1 MATTGHEP
9 ADRSALAADDDA
21 APVTAGRGPW
31 VWVLV
36 AALAGIA
43 FTTVQIM
50 EKIDILA
57 RPGTTLFCDV
67 SATVSCTQVLNAWQ
81 SSVLGPPNSLIGA
94 VMFAVLA
101 SAGLAGLLASR
112 LSRAYLVT
120 VWGLA
125 VFFLCFASWFMYETA
140 FSIGSLCVWCTG
152 IVTAVVVICAA
163 LTRVA
168 NRSGAFGGGGFGYVV
183 ATVVRSGLDLAFWAV
198 WWLAVAALLWI
209 GLYA

>member
-1 MATTGHEP
+1 MTTTGREP
-9 ADRSALAADDDA
+9 DDRWMLAEGDE
-21 APVTAGRGPW
+21 APASAGRGAW

-67 SATVSCTQVLNAWQ
+67 SATVSCTEVLNAWQ

-94 VMFAVLA
+94 IMFALLA
-101 SAGLAGLLASR
+101 SAGLAGLLGSR

-125 VFFLCFASWFMYETA
+125 LFFLCFASWFMYETA
-140 FSIGSLCVWCTG
+140 FSIGSLCIWCTG

-163 LTRVA
+163 LTRIADRA
-168 NRSGAFGGGGFGYVV
+168 NAFGDTGFGFVV
-183 ATVVRSGLDLAFWAV
+183 ATVVRSRLDLAIWAV
-198 WWLAVAALLWI
+198 WWLAIAALLWV

>member
-1 MATTGHEP
+1 MTRGSELAGQPIAAEEG
-9 ADRSALAADDDA
+9 ALDRAS
-21 APVTAGRGPW
+21 AGRGAW
-31 VWVLV
+31 VWVVV
-36 AALAGIA
+36 AAVSGIA
-43 FTTVQIM
+43 FTTIQIM

-57 RPGTTLFCDV
+57 NPGKTLFCDV
-67 SATVSCTQVLNAWQ
+67 SSTVSCTEVLNAWQ

-94 VMFAVLA
+94 IMFAVLG
-101 SAGLAGLLASR
+101 SAGLAGLLAST

-125 VFFLCFASWFMYETA
+125 VFFLCFATWFMVETA

-163 LTRVA
+163 LTRIA
-168 NRSGAFGGGGFGYVV
+168 DRAKAFGATGFGYVV
-183 ATVVRSGLDLAFWAV
+183 ATVVRSRLDLAVWGT
-198 WWLAVAALLWI
+198 WWLAIAAVLWI

>member
-1 MATTGHEP
+1 MTTIEHGPGQESVP
-9 ADRSALAADDDA
+9 RPGDDTPGA
-21 APVTAGRGPW
+21 VRRGPW
-31 VWVLV
+31 IWVLV

-57 RPGTTLFCDV
+57 HPGTTLFCDV
-67 SATVSCTQVLNAWQ
+67 SSTVSCTEVLNAWQ

-94 VMFAVLA
+94 IMFAVLA

-125 VFFLCFASWFMYETA
+125 VFFLCFASWFMYQTA

-163 LTRVA
+163 LTRIA
-168 NRSGAFGGGGFGYVV
+168 DRAHAFGDTGFGYVV
-183 ATVVRSGLDLAFWAV
+183 ATVVRSRLDLAVWAV

>member
-1 MATTGHEP
+1 MTTTDPRTGQQPVPETGGP
-9 ADRSALAADDDA
+9 DQASAA
-21 APVTAGRGPW
+21 RGPW
-31 VWVLV
+31 IWVLV
-36 AALAGIA
+36 AALAGMA

-57 RPGTTLFCDV
+57 HPGTTLFCDV
-67 SATVSCTQVLNAWQ
+67 SSTVSCTSVLSAWQ

-94 VMFAVLA
+94 IMFAFLG

-125 VFFLCFASWFMYETA
+125 VFFLCFASWFMFETA

-152 IVTAVVVICAA
+152 IVTAVIVICAA
-163 LTRVA
+163 LTRAA
-168 NRSGAFGGGGFGYVV
+168 NRAHAFGDTGFGYVV
-183 ATVVRSGLDLAFWAV
+183 ATTVRSRLDLAVWAT
-198 WWLAVAALLWI
+198 WWLAIAALLWI

>member
-1 MATTGHEP
+1 MAATRHDPVGEP
-9 ADRSALAADDDA
+9 VSADGDLAPE
-21 APVTAGRGPW
+21 PVRRGPW

-43 FTTVQIM
+43 FTTVQVM

-57 RPGTTLFCDV
+57 HPGKTLFCDV
-67 SATVSCTQVLNAWQ
+67 SSTVSCTDVLNAWQ
-81 SSVLGPPNSLIGA
+81 SSVLGPPNSLVGA
-94 VMFAVLA
+94 IMFAVLG

-140 FSIGSLCVWCTG
+140 FGIGSLCVWCTG

-163 LTRVA
+163 LTRIA
-168 NRSGAFGGGGFGYVV
+168 SRAHAFGDNGFGYVV
-183 ATVVRSGLDLAFWAV
+183 ATAVGSRLDLAVWAV
-198 WWLAVAALLWI
+198 WWLAIAALLWI